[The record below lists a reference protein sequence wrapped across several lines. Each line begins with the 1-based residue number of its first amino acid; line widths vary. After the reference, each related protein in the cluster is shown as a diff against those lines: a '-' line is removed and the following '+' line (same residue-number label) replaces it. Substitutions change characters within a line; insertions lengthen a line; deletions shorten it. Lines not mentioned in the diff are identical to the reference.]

1 MAQLKRRT
9 TGVSVSVVIPVKDNA
24 EHLRRCLRALTSQ
37 RIIAADEIIVVDNG
51 SVDHS
56 ASVALSM
63 GVRLVFE
70 DIPGIGAAASAG
82 YDAAQF
88 DIIAR
93 LDADSVP
100 DADWIE
106 NIHAAFDHDPMLVG
120 VTGAA
125 HFVDG
130 PRMFRRLGASLYL
143 TLYYLLV
150 GVFFAR
156 TPLFE
161 SNCAFRREDWRE
173 VRDRVHR
180 TDPMMHDD
188 VDLSSHFGPNR
199 RITIDRAVRAGI
211 SSRPFSGPPRD
222 IALLW
227 RRGFDS
233 RFAHDSLAR

>member
-1 MAQLKRRT
+1 MTQLKRRT
-9 TGVSVSVVIPVKDNA
+9 TAVSVSVVIPVKDDA
-24 EHLRRCLRALTSQ
+24 EHLRRCLRALISQ

-106 NIHAAFDHDPMLVG
+106 SIHAAFDHDPMLVG

-125 HFVDG
+125 HFLDG

-180 TDPMMHDD
+180 TDPTMHDD
-188 VDLSSHFGPNR
+188 VDLSVHFGPNR

-227 RRGFDS
+227 RRGLDS
-233 RFAHDSLAR
+233 RFGHGSLAR

>member
-9 TGVSVSVVIPVKDNA
+9 TGVSVSVVIPVKDSA
-24 EHLRRCLRALTSQ
+24 EHLRRCLRALMSQ
-37 RIIAADEIIVVDNG
+37 RIIAPDEIIVVDNG
-51 SVDHS
+51 SVDYS
-56 ASVALSM
+56 ASIALSM

-70 DIPGIGAAASAG
+70 DIPGMGAAASAG
-82 YDAAQF
+82 YDAAQC

-106 NIHAAFDHDPMLVG
+106 SIHAAFDRDPMLVG

-130 PRMFRRLGASLYL
+130 PRMFRRLGASSYL
-143 TLYYLLV
+143 TLHYLLV
-150 GVFFAR
+150 GLFFAR
-156 TPLFE
+156 TPLLG

-180 TDPMMHDD
+180 ADPLMHDD
-188 VDLSSHFGPNR
+188 VDLSVHFGPNR

-222 IALLW
+222 IALLL
-227 RRGFDS
+227 RRGLDS
-233 RFAHDSLAR
+233 RFGHGSLAR